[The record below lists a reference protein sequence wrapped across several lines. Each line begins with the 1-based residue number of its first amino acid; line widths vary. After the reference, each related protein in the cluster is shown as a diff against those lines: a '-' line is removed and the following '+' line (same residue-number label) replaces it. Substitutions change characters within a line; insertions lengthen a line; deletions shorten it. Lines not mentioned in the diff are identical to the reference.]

1 MDRVMY
7 VEDPHCGVKKEH
19 EKNNYKQDYSGFG
32 MCSPMKNGRCVYVKE
47 HSTNCELRT
56 AAFFLR

>member
-1 MDRVMY
+1 MDCVMY

-19 EKNNYKQDYSGFG
+19 DENNYKHGYSGFG
-32 MCSPMKNGRCVYVKE
+32 MRSPMKDGHCVCVKE
-47 HSTNCELRT
+47 CNTNFELRT